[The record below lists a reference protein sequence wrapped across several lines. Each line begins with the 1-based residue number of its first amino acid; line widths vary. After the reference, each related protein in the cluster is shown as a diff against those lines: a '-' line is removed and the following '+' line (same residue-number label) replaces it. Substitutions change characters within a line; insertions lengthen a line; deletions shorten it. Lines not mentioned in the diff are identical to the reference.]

1 MGEIP
6 KSRFVLVIEF
16 VSWVSLRIEAIREQL
31 CESPFFWVCL
41 YNLSSGSREDSAG
54 QNPVFSDFRE
64 ELITHKAQ

>member
-6 KSRFVLVIEF
+6 KSRFLLVIEC
-16 VSWVSLRIEAIREQL
+16 VSWVTLRIEARREHCCQ
-31 CESPFFWVCL
+31 SPFLWVCL

-64 ELITHKAQ
+64 ELITQ